1 VERTASTEG
10 GGKMPLHAFTLLR
23 TEIFTYVLRKKSRA
37 KSAAAIA
44 LHSFFVDKR
53 DAKAIERIACEFLLI
68 ISHLTREFR
77 AD

>member
-1 VERTASTEG
+1 
-10 GGKMPLHAFTLLR
+10 MLLHAFTLLR
-23 TEIFTYVLRKKSRA
+23 TEIFTYVLWKKSRA
-37 KSAAAIA
+37 KSPATIA
-44 LHSFFVDKR
+44 LDSFFVDKR